1 MLNNAYGEV
10 SLLAN
15 TIHVYHRCTVVSI
28 LHDLAQSATV
38 PYALIKGSHGRRRI
52 YRSMSIRFLMSIGL
66 LIMFNQAI
74 GRDAGNR
81 GMSSMSERI
90 DRHLRSPI
98 LDLAFVLRATQA

>member
-1 MLNNAYGEV
+1 
-10 SLLAN
+10 
-15 TIHVYHRCTVVSI
+15 
-28 LHDLAQSATV
+28 
-38 PYALIKGSHGRRRI
+38 
-52 YRSMSIRFLMSIGL
+52 
-66 LIMFNQAI
+66 MFNQAI